1 MEKDLDENY
10 YDKNNF
16 DEDDDER
23 NEIPDF
29 SP

>member
-16 DEDDDER
+16 DEDDDEP